1 MPVGLAR
8 EWSKMPAR
16 FLFSLVI
23 ASVLV
28 ACQPAEQSPEET
40 SRGGL
45 DLTIRST
52 EHREGDDLLS
62 AGLGLKGLTS
72 EAPWPADPEAPSAGG
87 LRRLAIHKAW
97 NGVYSLTPA
106 GGLGG
111 LLDELPTIPGRE
123 FHTLV
128 KVKDATHP
136 VRLLVQLPDDF
147 DTERPCLVVAPAS
160 GSRGIY
166 GAIAFAGPWALP
178 AGCAVAYTDKGAGTD
193 FFDYSDNTGTGLDG
207 RRVHADEGSLA
218 FRPEAAP
225 ESDARPDVV
234 ALPHVHSCD
243 NPEADW
249 GHHVLRAAEFGLQIL
264 SMELSRQFSSAN
276 TRIIAAGLSNGG
288 GAVLRAA
295 ELDRQGLLDAVVA
308 VAPNIT
314 APEST
319 PLFDYALDA
328 ALYQPCLLAD
338 SGAVSDMPLGN
349 PMLAGLGEVRCASL
363 AQAGLLDEPKAAA
376 ARARLEQAGFDA
388 PALTQSAV
396 NVSLD
401 LWRTIVASY
410 ASAYL
415 RRGAF
420 DMPCGYAYTAA
431 EASAAQRQSW
441 WATHSGIGP
450 GEGIALSDDLAEG
463 QDSRLPGLLCLHE
476 LRAGEEAEAERLKQG
491 IEATRASAELPD
503 IPVVVIHGR
512 DDGLIPVALSS
523 RPYVER
529 ARENG
534 ARLAYWEVAD
544 AQHFDVLLGAPGVA
558 GRYVPLLPYGWQAL
572 DHVDAVLDARRALGE
587 DRRIEP
593 APAQAGQS
601 LRETD
606 LSL

>member
-1 MPVGLAR
+1 M
-8 EWSKMPAR
+8 MPAR
-16 FLFSLVI
+16 SLFNLAI
-23 ASVLV
+23 ASLLV
-28 ACQPAEQSPEET
+28 ACQPAEKSSEET

-62 AGLGLKGLTS
+62 AGLGLDGLTS
-72 EAPWPADPEAPSAGG
+72 EAPRPADSVAPDAAE
-87 LRRLAIHKAW
+87 LRRLAIYKAW
-97 NGVYSLTPA
+97 NGIYSLTPA

-123 FHTLV
+123 FQALV
-128 KVKDATHP
+128 KVEDAAHP
-136 VRLLVQLPDDF
+136 IRILVQLPDDF
-147 DTERPCLVVAPAS
+147 DIEKPCLVVAPAS
-160 GSRGIY
+160 GSRGVY

-193 FFDYSDNTGTGLDG
+193 FYDYSDSSGTGLDG
-207 RRVHADEGSLA
+207 RRVHSDEGALA

-225 ESDARPDVV
+225 ESDADSDVI
-234 ALPHVHSCD
+234 ALPHVHSGN

-249 GHHVLRAAEFGLQIL
+249 GHHVLRAAELGLQIL
-264 SMELSRQFSSAN
+264 SMELTEQINPDN

-295 ELDRQGLLDAVVA
+295 ELDDQGLLDAVVA

-314 APEST
+314 APEAT
-319 PLFDYALDA
+319 PLFDAALA
-328 ALYQPCLLAD
+328 GALYQPCLLAD
-338 SGAVSDMPLGN
+338 PDAVSDMPLGN
-349 PMLAGLGEVRCASL
+349 PMLANLGEVRCTSL
-363 AQAGLLDEPKAAA
+363 VQAGLLDAPEASA
-376 ARARLEQAGFDA
+376 ARERLVEAGFDA
-388 PALTQSAV
+388 PALEQSAV

-420 DMPCGYAYTAA
+420 DMPCGYRYSAA
-431 EASAAQRQSW
+431 EASATQRQSW

-450 GEGIALSDDLAEG
+450 GEGIVLDDAMAEG
-463 QDSRLPGLLCLHE
+463 PDSTLPGLLCLHE
-476 LRAGEEAEAERLKQG
+476 LRNGEEADAGRLDQG
-491 IEATRASAELPD
+491 IEATRATAELPD

-512 DDGLIPVALSS
+512 DDGLVPVALSS
-523 RPYVER
+523 RPYVEL
-529 ARENG
+529 ARDNG

-558 GRYVPLLPYGWQAL
+558 GRYVPLLPYGWSAL
-572 DHVDAVLDARRALGE
+572 DHIGVVLDGRQALGE
-587 DRRIEP
+587 DRRIDPDP
-593 APAQAGQS
+593 ARAGQP
-601 LRETD
+601 LREAD
-606 LSL
+606 LGL